1 MLRLETGVIS
11 IKGSGETLYDIG
23 LLHVGHVGDC
33 DLRALMIGDV
43 IGRPGRRAVQD
54 LLPGLRDE
62 YGIDFVVA
70 NGENAAAGFGLT
82 VDTAQELFDS
92 GVDVI
97 TSGNHIWD
105 QREIVPYLDE
115 DVPILRP
122 LNYPPSVPGKG
133 YVSVG
138 GVLVV
143 NLIGRVFVGN
153 YDCPFRAMDTLIG
166 DLLESHRVILVDFH
180 AEATSEKVAMGWY
193 LDGRVSAVVGTH
205 THVGTVDTSLLLQG
219 TAYVSDLGMVG
230 PSHSV
235 IGSTIDDVLERFLN
249 QTPRRLSVASGSVK
263 FGSVMVDI
271 DESTGR
277 ATQII
282 RVDREVN

>member
-1 MLRLETGVIS
+1 MRV
-11 IKGSGETLYDIG
+11 
-23 LLHVGHVGDC
+23 
-33 DLRALMIGDV
+33 LMIGDV
-43 IGRPGRRAVQD
+43 IGRPGRRAVEA

-62 YGIDFVVA
+62 YGIDLVVA

-82 VDTAQELFDS
+82 FDTAQELFDC

-105 QREIVPYLDE
+105 QKEIIPHLDA
-115 DVPILRP
+115 DLPILRP
-122 LNYPPSVPGKG
+122 LNYPSTVPGKG
-133 YVSVG
+133 YVNVKG
-138 GVLVV
+138 AIVV
-143 NLIGRVFVGN
+143 SLIGRVFVGN
-153 YDCPFRAMDTLIG
+153 YDCPFRAMDA
-166 DLLESHRVILVDFH
+166 LLEELVESSRVILVDFH
-180 AEATSEKVAMGWY
+180 AEATSEKAAMGWY

-235 IGSTIDDVLERFLN
+235 IGSTIEDAMERFLN
-249 QTPRRLSVASGSVK
+249 QTPHRLTVATGAVK

-271 DESTGR
+271 DEGTGR
-277 ATQII
+277 ATQIT
-282 RVDREVN
+282 RVDREVK

>member
-1 MLRLETGVIS
+1 MLC
-11 IKGSGETLYDIG
+11 DD
-23 LLHVGHVGDC
+23 LLNVGHVGDG
-33 DLRALMIGDV
+33 DLRVLMIGDV
-43 IGRPGRRAVQD
+43 IGRPGRRAVEA

-62 YGIDFVVA
+62 YGIDLVVA

-82 VDTAQELFDS
+82 FDTAQELFDC

-105 QREIVPYLDE
+105 QKEIIPHLDTGL
-115 DVPILRP
+115 PILRP
-122 LNYPPSVPGKG
+122 LNYPSTTPGRG
-133 YVSVG
+133 YVSVKG
-138 GVLVV
+138 AIVV
-143 NLIGRVFVGN
+143 SLIGRVFVGN
-153 YDCPFRAMDTLIG
+153 YDCPFRAMDA
-166 DLLESHRVILVDFH
+166 LLEELGGGSRIILVDFH
-180 AEATSEKVAMGWY
+180 AEATSEKAAMGWY
-193 LDGRVSAVVGTH
+193 LDGRVSVVVGTH

-235 IGSTIDDVLERFLN
+235 IGSTIEDVMERFLN
-249 QTPRRLSVASGSVK
+249 QTPRRLTVASGAVK

-277 ATQII
+277 ATQIT
-282 RVDREVN
+282 RVDREVK

>member
-1 MLRLETGVIS
+1 VLCAN
-11 IKGSGETLYDIG
+11 
-23 LLHVGHVGDC
+23 LLNEGHLGDG
-33 DLRALMIGDV
+33 DLRVLMIGDV
-43 IGRPGRRAVQD
+43 IGRPGRRAVEA

-62 YGIDFVVA
+62 YKIDLVVI
-70 NGENAAAGFGLT
+70 NGENAAAGFGIT
-82 VDTAQELFDS
+82 IETAQELFDS

-105 QREIVPYLDE
+105 QKEVIPYLDT

-122 LNYPPSVPGKG
+122 LNYPPATPGKG
-133 YVSVG
+133 YASVN

-143 NLIGRVFVGN
+143 SLIGRVFVGN
-153 YDCPFRAMDTLIG
+153 FDCPFRAMDALIDEFG
-166 DLLESHRVILVDFH
+166 ESHRVIIVDFH
-180 AEATSEKVAMGWY
+180 AEATSEKVALGWY

-205 THVGTVDTSLLLQG
+205 THVGTVDTSILNQG

-235 IGSTIDDVLERFLN
+235 IGSNIEDVLERFLN
-249 QTPRRLSVASGSVK
+249 QTPRRLTVANGPVK
-263 FGSVMVDI
+263 FGSVMIDI

-282 RVDREVN
+282 RVDREVR

>member
-1 MLRLETGVIS
+1 MRT
-11 IKGSGETLYDIG
+11 
-23 LLHVGHVGDC
+23 
-33 DLRALMIGDV
+33 LMIGDV
-43 IGRPGRRAVQD
+43 IGRPGRRAVQT

-62 YGIDFVVA
+62 YGIDLVVA

-105 QREIVPYLDE
+105 QREIVPHLDE

-122 LNYPPSVPGKG
+122 LNYPPSAPGRG
-133 YVSVG
+133 SVSIKNI
-138 GVLVV
+138 LVV
-143 NLIGRVFVGN
+143 SLIGRVFVGN
-153 YDCPFRAMDTLIG
+153 FDCPFRAMDALIG
-166 DLLESHRVILVDFH
+166 DLGENHRMILVDFH
-180 AEATSEKVAMGWY
+180 AEATSEKMAMGWY

-205 THVGTVDTSLLLQG
+205 THVGTVDTRLLLQG
-219 TAYVSDLGMVG
+219 TAYVTDLGMVG

-235 IGSTIDDVLERFLN
+235 IGSNIEDVLERFLK
-249 QTPRRLSVASGSVK
+249 QTPRRLTVAGGSVS

-277 ATQII
+277 ATQIT
-282 RVDREVN
+282 RVDREVS